1 MTEVQRW
8 LRGVFRGRPG
18 WMNALMVFSA
28 YMAFIY
34 VPWDF
39 LIKPVAEDKEVWFGV
54 VFTGTTAKILEI
66 PHWIIYALG
75 AYGFRRMRPWMWPW
89 AAVYTAQIAIG
100 MLVWCALYVPGG
112 ALRWAFAAVSFLAFA
127 ALALALER
135 AKLRFRPP
143 RGALRAR
150 YAARDTQ
157 LAQPTW
163 ALVTGASAGL
173 GTEFVRALAG
183 EGFAIALT
191 ARREDRLN
199 TLAEELVRDFEV
211 STRVIVAD
219 LSDPKGADTVVDA
232 VADLE
237 IALLVNNAGF
247 GYQGRFDRQDTDR
260 LREMVQVN
268 CLAPV
273 VLTSR
278 LVPGM
283 LARGRGAVVICG
295 SIAGRQPL
303 PLHSVYGATKAF
315 DQLFGE
321 GIAAELRDS
330 DIDVLVLEPGSTQ
343 TEFPSVAGELSHRGD
358 PPELVVREALSAL
371 GYQPSVIYGWF
382 NWVRANVVMRFIPRT
397 LAAVA
402 AGKVM
407 EDQTPE
413 DMR

>member
-1 MTEVQRW
+1 MIAVQSW

-28 YMAFIY
+28 YMALIY

-39 LIKPVAEDKEVWFGV
+39 FLKPIAEDEEVWFGV
-54 VFTGTTAKILEI
+54 LFSGATAKVLEI
-66 PHWIIYALG
+66 PHWWVYAAG

-89 AAVYTAQIAIG
+89 AAAYTAQVAIG
-100 MLVWCALYVPGG
+100 MLVWCVLYAPGG
-112 ALRWAFAAVSFLAFA
+112 ALRWVFAIASFLAFG
-127 ALALALER
+127 ALALALLR
-135 AKLRFRPP
+135 AKPRFQPP
-143 RGALRAR
+143 RGTLRAR
-150 YAARDTQ
+150 YGAGDNR
-157 LAQPTW
+157 PTW

-173 GTEFVRALAG
+173 GTEFARALARD
-183 EGFAIALT
+183 GFGVVLT

-199 TLAEELVRDFEV
+199 ALAAELARDFGV
-211 STRVIVAD
+211 PTRVVVAD
-219 LSDPKGADTVVDA
+219 LSEAKGADAVVDA

-247 GYQGRFDRQDTDR
+247 GYRGRFDRQDTDR

-268 CLAPV
+268 CVAPV

-278 LVPGM
+278 LIPGM
-283 LARGRGAVVICG
+283 RARGRGAVVISG

-321 GIAAELRDS
+321 GVAAELCDD
-330 DIDVLVLEPGSTQ
+330 DIDVLVLEPGSTE
-343 TEFPSVAGELSHRGD
+343 TEFPSIAGELAREGD
-358 PPELVVREALSAL
+358 APELVVREALSAL

-382 NWVRANVVMRFIPRT
+382 NWVRANAAMRLIPRT
-397 LAAVA
+397 VA
-402 AGKVM
+402 AIAAAKVM
-407 EDQTPE
+407 EKQTPE